1 MRKGSLP
8 YDWLKDIGNSR
19 DFVSLNND
27 FILIDDMSLTAS
39 PGKPFKLDMVVAVIC
54 LNGYSKGY
62 INMNLFITK
71 PKSILILLPDQI
83 IQHESISED
92 FEGLCIIMSKNFIE
106 ELNLKNSVPMFLSL
120 LNNPVLPLDE
130 QSYKALNQYFYLVR
144 RTVQMSEH
152 PYRTEVV
159 KHLTLA
165 LFYGL
170 GPMYHKPLDK
180 DSLTKNQEL
189 AGRFLELVNENFK
202 QERSA
207 KFYAGKLCITP
218 KYMSKLVKEAS
229 GKSAIDW
236 INDAVILEAKALLRS
251 STLTIKEIT
260 YELNFPSQSFF
271 GKYFKR
277 HTGFTPSEYR
287 ES

>member
-1 MRKGSLP
+1 MRKGTPP
-8 YDWLKDIGNSR
+8 YNWRLEIDKGKNL
-19 DFVSLNND
+19 VSLNDD
-27 FILIDDMSLTAS
+27 FILVEDISFNSA

-54 LNGYSKGY
+54 ISGYSTGY
-62 INMNLFITK
+62 INMNRFTTR

-83 IQHESISED
+83 IQQESKTED
-92 FEGLCIIMSKNFIE
+92 FEGLCIVMSKNFIE
-106 ELNLKNSVPMFLSL
+106 ELNLKNSIPMFLSL
-120 LNNPVLPLDE
+120 INDPVLPLDD
-130 QSYKALNQYFYLVR
+130 QSYKALNQYFFLMR
-144 RTVQMSEH
+144 RTVQMTEH
-152 PYRTEVV
+152 PYRLEVV

-180 DSLTKNQEL
+180 DSITKNQEL
-189 AGRFLELVNENFK
+189 TGRFLELVSANFRR
-202 QERSA
+202 ERSV
-207 KFYAGKLCITP
+207 KFYADNLFMSP
-218 KYMSKLVKEAS
+218 KYMSKLIKEAS

-277 HTGFTPSEYR
+277 HTGLTPSEYR
-287 ES
+287 DS